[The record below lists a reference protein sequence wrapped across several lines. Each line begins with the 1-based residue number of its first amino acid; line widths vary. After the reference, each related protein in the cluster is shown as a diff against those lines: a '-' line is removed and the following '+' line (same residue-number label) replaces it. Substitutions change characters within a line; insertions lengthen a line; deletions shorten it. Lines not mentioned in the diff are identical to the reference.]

1 MAKCELYYCMY
12 YAILPLH
19 VWTHLWDSCRPQFD
33 PCQFCSKL
41 FIKDKRVGKEI
52 NAKLNFDA
60 RKIIPPELFYS
71 VASSNTL
78 SSFVHV
84 EFGPDK
90 QRQKIMVFCIMRLSV
105 PLTSYLKCI

>member
-1 MAKCELYYCMY
+1 MY
-12 YAILPLH
+12 YAILPLR